1 MVGKTNVA
9 GARLRAVIAVTYPEG
24 SVCTCSDGTT
34 TLTARDTSGNALF
47 NVTVGEW
54 TVSCTYGSKTDSK
67 SVVIDTEGE
76 VKYVSIYNE
85 YLFKSGFGASVEY
98 VKKSFG
104 PYTISI
110 DNDSI
115 VVEIGSSGGSAV
127 WYTQQMIDV
136 SRFNTLKMRA
146 RLTNDSNENS
156 TWKTTFGIADG
167 TNAFE
172 AFNGY
177 GNIYFAA
184 KTGIWQ
190 SSENPEIYTLDL
202 SGVNGSYYIGFGTSP
217 GLIVHDF
224 WLEV

>member
-1 MVGKTNVA
+1 MVGKTNVT
-9 GARLRAVIAVTYPEG
+9 GERLRSIIAVTYPEG
-24 SVCTCSDGTT
+24 SICTCTNGTK
-34 TLTARDTSGNALF
+34 TLKAKDTSGKALF

-54 TVSCTYGSKTDSK
+54 TVSCTCGSKTDSK
-67 SVVIDTEGE
+67 SVIIDTEGQI
-76 VKYVSIYNE
+76 KFVSIYNE

-104 PYTISI
+104 SHTISI

-146 RLTNDSNENS
+146 RLINDSVETS
-156 TWKTTFGIADG
+156 SWKATFGIADG
-167 TNAFE
+167 TNAFD
-172 AFNGY
+172 AFNDY
-177 GNIYFAA
+177 GNIYFSA
-184 KTGIWQ
+184 KTGIWK
-190 SSENPEIYTLDL
+190 SSETQEIYTLDL